1 MPTIYKEFII
11 DAPPEEVWD
20 AVRDVGAIHRRLVP
34 GLVVDTVLEGESR
47 TVTFANGLVVKERIV
62 TVDDAARRFVYSA
75 TGGRATH
82 HNASLQVLPET
93 GSRTRLIW
101 ITDFLPVDAAE
112 PIGALVERG
121 AQIMQATL
129 AR

>member
-1 MPTIYKEFII
+1 MPTIYKEIII
-11 DAPPEEVWD
+11 DAPPEDVWD

-34 GLVVDTVLEGESR
+34 GLVVDTVLEGEIR

-62 TVDDAARRFVYSA
+62 AVDDAARRFVYSA

-93 GSRTRLIW
+93 GGRTRLIW

-121 AQIMQATL
+121 AQILQATL